1 MSESIH
7 MPKGPKKIVVF
18 ASGSG
23 SNAEQI
29 MTQAKSVT
37 WAEVSAIY
45 CNNPEAGVLQRAER
59 MGVPVRLFGNGQLN
73 DPDFVLSWLLQDAP
87 DLIVLAGFLRK
98 IPEFILGNF
107 PHRIV
112 NIHPALLPEFGGKGM
127 YGLHVHR
134 AVKAS
139 GAQKTGITIHY
150 VNAAYDE
157 GAIIFQADT
166 PVTSTDQPEDIARK
180 VQGLEHKHFATVVL
194 NLLNPG
200 THGQ

>member
-1 MSESIH
+1 
-7 MPKGPKKIVVF
+7 MPNGPKKIIVF

-29 MTQAKSVT
+29 ILQART
-37 WAEVSAIY
+37 CAWANVSAVY
-45 CNNPEAGVLQRAER
+45 CNNPEARVIQRAGR
-59 MGVPVRLFGNGQLN
+59 LGVPVRLFENPQLD
-73 DPDFVLSWLLQDAP
+73 DPEFVLAWLEQDAP

-98 IPEFILGNF
+98 IPEFIVGNF
-107 PHRIV
+107 PRRIV

-127 YGLHVHR
+127 YGMHVHR
-134 AVKAS
+134 AVKES

-157 GAIIFQADT
+157 GDVVFQAEAALVSD
-166 PVTSTDQPEDIARK
+166 DQPEDIARK
-180 VQGLEHKHFATVVL
+180 VQKLEHEHFAPVVL
-194 NLLNPG
+194 NLLKLD

>member
-98 IPEFILGNF
+98 IPEFIVGNF
-107 PHRIV
+107 PRRIV

-127 YGLHVHR
+127 YGMHVHK
-134 AVKAS
+134 AVKES

-157 GAIIFQADT
+157 GAVIFQEET
-166 PVTSTDQPEDIARK
+166 PVTPTDQPEDIAQK
-180 VQGLEHKHFATVVL
+180 VQMLEHKHFATVVL
-194 NLLNPG
+194 NLLNPE
-200 THGQ
+200 THGH

>member
-1 MSESIH
+1 MSH
-7 MPKGPKKIVVF
+7 GQKKIIVF

-23 SNAEQI
+23 TNAEQI
-29 MTQAKSVT
+29 ITQAKSVA
-37 WAEVSAIY
+37 WALVSAVY
-45 CNNPEAGVLQRAER
+45 CNNPQAGVIQRAER
-59 MGVPVRLFGNGQLN
+59 MGVAVRLFHNSDLN
-73 DPDFVLSWLLQDAP
+73 NPERVLAWLMQDAP

-98 IPEFILGNF
+98 IPEFIVEAF
-107 PHRIV
+107 PRRMV

-127 YGLHVHR
+127 YGMHVHR

-157 GAIIFQADT
+157 GAVIFQAET
-166 PVTSTDQPEDIARK
+166 PVTGTDQSQDIARK
-180 VQGLEHKHFATVVL
+180 VQVLEHEYFAPVVL
-194 NLLNPG
+194 NLLKPD

>member
-1 MSESIH
+1 

-98 IPEFILGNF
+98 IPEFIVGNF

-139 GAQKTGITIHY
+139 GVQKTGITIHY

-194 NLLNPG
+194 NLLNPM

>member
-1 MSESIH
+1 
-7 MPKGPKKIVVF
+7 MPNGPKKIIVF

-29 MTQAKSVT
+29 ILQART
-37 WAEVSAIY
+37 CAWANVRAVY
-45 CNNPEAGVLQRAER
+45 CNNPEARVIQRAER
-59 MGVPVRLFGNGQLN
+59 LGVPVRLFENPQLD
-73 DPDFVLSWLLQDAP
+73 DPEFVLSWLLQDVP

-98 IPEFILGNF
+98 IPEFIVGNF
-107 PHRIV
+107 PRRIV

-127 YGLHVHR
+127 YGMHVHR
-134 AVKAS
+134 AVKES

-166 PVTSTDQPEDIARK
+166 RVTSTDQPVDIARK
-180 VQGLEHKHFATVVL
+180 VQELEHEHFAPVVL
-194 NLLNPG
+194 NLLKPD

>member
-1 MSESIH
+1 

-98 IPEFILGNF
+98 IPEFIVEAF
-107 PHRIV
+107 PRSMV
-112 NIHPALLPEFGGKGM
+112 NIHPALLPDFGGKGM
-127 YGLHVHR
+127 YGMHVHR
-134 AVKAS
+134 AVKES
-139 GAQKTGITIHY
+139 GAHKTGITIHY
-150 VNAAYDE
+150 VDAAYDE
-157 GAIIFQADT
+157 GDIVFQAEAAVVSD
-166 PVTSTDQPEDIARK
+166 DQPEDIARK
-180 VQGLEHKHFATVVL
+180 VQELEHEHFAPVVL
-194 NLLNPG
+194 NLLKPD

>member
-1 MSESIH
+1 

-29 MTQAKSVT
+29 ILKAQDYR
-37 WAEVSAIY
+37 WAQVSAIY

-98 IPEFILGNF
+98 IPEFIVEAF
-107 PHRIV
+107 PRKIV

-127 YGLHVHR
+127 YGMHVHR
-134 AVKAS
+134 AVKES

-194 NLLNPG
+194 NLLKPD

>member
-1 MSESIH
+1 
-7 MPKGPKKIVVF
+7 MPKGPKKIIVF

-73 DPDFVLSWLLQDAP
+73 DPNFVLSWLLQDAP

-98 IPEFILGNF
+98 IPEFIVEAF
-107 PHRIV
+107 PRKIV

-127 YGLHVHR
+127 YGMHVHR
-134 AVKAS
+134 AVKES
-139 GAQKTGITIHY
+139 GAEKTGITIHY

-194 NLLNPG
+194 NLLNPM

>member
-1 MSESIH
+1 M
-7 MPKGPKKIVVF
+7 
-18 ASGSG
+18 
-23 SNAEQI
+23 
-29 MTQAKSVT
+29 T

-45 CNNPEAGVLQRAER
+45 CNNPEAGVLQRAKR

-98 IPEFILGNF
+98 IPEFIVGNF
-107 PHRIV
+107 PRRIV

-127 YGLHVHR
+127 YGMHVHK
-134 AVKAS
+134 AVKES

-157 GAIIFQADT
+157 GGVCQLVMHPFVIGYRSRIWILDELLRHARARGDVFIGSHAAIA
-166 PVTSTDQPEDIARK
+166 AHAK
-180 VQGLEHKHFATVVL
+180 KNG
-194 NLLNPG
+194 
-200 THGQ
+200 